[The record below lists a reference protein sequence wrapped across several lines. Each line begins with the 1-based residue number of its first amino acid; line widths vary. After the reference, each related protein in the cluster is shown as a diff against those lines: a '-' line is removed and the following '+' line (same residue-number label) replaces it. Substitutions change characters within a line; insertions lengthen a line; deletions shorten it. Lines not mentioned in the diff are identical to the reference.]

1 MVNGSYFVSFG
12 FSVFQT
18 VPFPVLGSFQAGLA
32 LAVVT
37 LRDFKDW
44 RQGPGFQ
51 EQTLSNSHLC
61 LVPTALNLKQFNR
74 APSFASVPL
83 RGQPITL
90 KN

>member
-12 FSVFQT
+12 LSVFQT

-61 LVPTALNLKQFNR
+61 LLSPPHSTSNSLIGLP
-74 APSFASVPL
+74 PSPL
-83 RGQPITL
+83 CL
-90 KN
+90 